1 MALAST
7 GNPMLRIVIASM
19 LLLGGGSIAGMPAI
33 SVTGKAL
40 APPPQSRAE
49 AVVAIDD
56 ATAAALIGAISS
68 QFGERAVQVRLG
80 EVRATSA
87 GIVQRDLHGTGQLQL
102 GRDPVWIPFRFRALY
117 DTEQASVGSPT
128 LTLGE
133 GTPSHVLARNDAVA
147 QALADEVGRR
157 LHREFTQQATDIRL
171 DDVRSA
177 PAGAGYLRL
186 EANGTALFGG
196 DGRAATRI
204 RALYDPRNG
213 DWLQLNYDLGTAGTE
228 SGTPSPCA
236 ECMG

>member
-1 MALAST
+1 LALAST

-19 LLLGGGSIAGMPAI
+19 LLLGAGSIAGMPAI

-147 QALADEVGRR
+147 KALADEVGRR

>member
-1 MALAST
+1 MFTLAST

-19 LLLGGGSIAGMPAI
+19 LLVGAGSIAGMPAT

-49 AVVAIDD
+49 AALAIDD

-80 EVRATSA
+80 QVQATSA

-128 LTLGE
+128 LTLGD
-133 GTPSHVLARNDAVA
+133 GTPSHALARKDALTR
-147 QALADEVGRR
+147 ALAREVGRR
-157 LHREFTQQATDIRL
+157 LHREFAQQATDLRL
-171 DDVRSA
+171 KGVRSA
-177 PAGAGYLRL
+177 PAGSGYLRL
-186 EANGTALFGG
+186 EANGVALFGG
-196 DGRAATRI
+196 DGRAPTRI

-213 DWLQLNYDLGTAGTE
+213 DWLQLIYDLGPAGTD
-228 SGTPSPCA
+228 SA
-236 ECMG
+236 DAVAVR